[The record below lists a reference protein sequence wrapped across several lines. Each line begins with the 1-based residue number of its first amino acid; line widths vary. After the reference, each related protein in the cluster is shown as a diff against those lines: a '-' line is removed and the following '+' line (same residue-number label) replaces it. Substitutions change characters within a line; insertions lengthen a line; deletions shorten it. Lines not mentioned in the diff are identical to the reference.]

1 MQLEALAEYQA
12 VRDPLSLPMFDVV
25 ERIAAYDWDMAE
37 IPTLLKA
44 LASTMVDELELL
56 AAIPAAA

>member
-1 MQLEALAEYQA
+1 
-12 VRDPLSLPMFDVV
+12 
-25 ERIAAYDWDMAE
+25 MAE

-44 LASTMVDELELL
+44 LASTMADELELL